1 MIKPASLFIGLRY
14 TRAKRRNHFISFIA
28 LASTIGIALG
38 VTVLITVLSVMNGFE
53 RELQQRIL
61 GMAPHV
67 IISGFDGKLDN
78 WTEIRDQVEKH
89 KEVAGTAPYITT
101 QGMVRA
107 NGVNKFSLIQG
118 ILPEHQKQVSI
129 INEHMVAG
137 NLDRLKPGE
146 FGIVLGSGIAGKL
159 GVYLGDK
166 VTLISVEGTTATP
179 AGISPR
185 MKRFTLV
192 GVFEVRAEV
201 DSSLAVIHMKDA
213 EKLLRFKAGVVS
225 GLRIKADQV
234 LQSAS
239 LSHRISQ
246 TLEGNFYSRDWTRSH
261 GSLFRAIKM
270 EKTMMF
276 ILLTFIIAVAAFNI
290 VTTLVMVV
298 TDKQAD
304 IAILRTIGA
313 SPAMVMMIFIIQGS
327 INGLLGTMLG
337 LAGGISL
344 SVSLPDIVVWV
355 EQTFAVSLV
364 PGDVYFV
371 SFLPTQL
378 LTTDVVHVAIASLS
392 MSIIATIYPAWRAS
406 RIKPVEALRYE

>member
-1 MIKPASLFIGLRY
+1 MLKPASLFIGLRY

-67 IISGFDGKLDN
+67 VITGLSGRLDN
-78 WTEIRDQVEKH
+78 WQD
-89 KEVAGTAPYITT
+89 VAERLSGLEGMAATAPYITT

-107 NGVNKFSLIQG
+107 NTANQFTLIQG
-118 ILPEHQKQVSI
+118 ILPEQQSEVSI
-129 INEHMVAG
+129 IDENMVAG
-137 NLDRLKPGE
+137 ELTNLVEGD
-146 FGIVLGSGIAGKL
+146 FGIVLGSGIARRL

-185 MKRFTLV
+185 MKRFTVV
-192 GVFEVRAEV
+192 GIFEVRAEI
-201 DSSLAVIHMKDA
+201 DSTLAVIHMSDA
-213 EKLLRFKAGVVS
+213 GKLLRFTEGQVS
-225 GLRIKADQV
+225 GLRLKADNV
-234 LQSAS
+234 LMAAS
-239 LSHRISQ
+239 LARQAAQQLDGPYFSS
-246 TLEGNFYSRDWTRSH
+246 DWTRTH

-298 TDKQAD
+298 TDKEAD

-313 SPAMVMMIFIIQGS
+313 SPRQILSIFIIQGS
-327 INGLLGTMLG
+327 LNGFLGTLLG

-344 SVSLPDIVVWV
+344 SLTLPDIVVWV
-355 EQTFAVSLV
+355 EQSFGVSLL

-378 LTTDVVHVAIASLS
+378 QGYDVLRVASAAFG
-392 MSIIATIYPAWRAS
+392 MSILATIYPAWRAS
-406 RIKPVEALRYE
+406 RVKPAEALRYE